1 LKGQILKA
9 HRELLDVNSDYKRLV
24 EKHGLIKF
32 TPRLERS
39 PYESLVRSIA
49 FQQLHGNAARTILG
63 RLMAHTN
70 KVRMA
75 DAKSGAKGLSAEEV
89 VELPFPEP
97 AQLLKIQESKFRE
110 FGFSASKT
118 KAILDIAL
126 KRKQGIIPEVDELV
140 SLSDLEII
148 ERLTQAYGV
157 GPWTVQ
163 MMLIFQMGRLDVWP
177 VTDFGIQAGFKH
189 FYRKRLHPKPKD
201 LQRIGE
207 QWKPSRTLAALYL
220 WREADS
226 QK

>member
-1 LKGQILKA
+1 MKGKILKA
-9 HRELLDVNSDYKRLV
+9 HRELLDLNSDYKKLV
-24 EKHGLIKF
+24 AKHGVIKF

-70 KVRMA
+70 KVLMA
-75 DAKSGAKGLSAEEV
+75 DPKRGLEGMSAAEV

-118 KAILDIAL
+118 KAIRDIAL
-126 KRKQGIIPEVDELV
+126 KRKQGIIPDSDQLQEL
-140 SLSDLEII
+140 DDREII

-177 VTDFGIQAGFKH
+177 VTDFGVQAGFKH
-189 FYRKRLHPKPKD
+189 FYRKRVHPKPKD
-201 LQRIGE
+201 LVKVGE
-207 QWKPSRTLAALYL
+207 QWQPYRTLAALYL
-220 WREADS
+220 WREADA